1 MARGPGGPELV
12 DKLEG
17 TDEAKTRLR
26 VVLETMRGGR
36 TVAEAC
42 KLLGIGPTRFE
53 ELRQQALEAAL
64 AALQAKPLGRPTVQP
79 IVESGDVVR
88 LRAENERLKQEI
100 VIAHVREELAIGLPR
115 KALEKKR

>member
-1 MARGPGGPELV
+1 MV
-12 DKLEG
+12 DQLEG

-26 VVLETMRGGR
+26 VVLETIRGGR

-42 KLLGIGPTRFE
+42 RLLQIGATRFE
-53 ELRQQALEAAL
+53 ELRAQALAGAL
-64 AALQAKPLGRPTVQP
+64 AALEPRLLGRPRVQP
-79 IVESGDVVR
+79 VVGNAQVEQ
-88 LRAENERLKQEI
+88 LQAEILRLKQEI